1 MSEINGVNLPF
12 LPIGGAREL
21 ERKQHIFT
29 NDTNDIPSFR
39 DMFER
44 EAGTL
49 KFSAHARARIAS
61 RDISLSDDDI
71 RRLERAA
78 ERAEQKGG
86 KDSLVVLRDMA
97 FIVSATNRIVIT
109 AIGGAAAENIVFT
122 NIDSAVFA

>member
-29 NDTNDIPSFR
+29 NDVSDTAPFR
-39 DMFER
+39 DIFER
-44 EAGTL
+44 EAGVL
-49 KFSAHARARIAS
+49 KFSAHAQTRITS

-71 RRLERAA
+71 RRLERAV

-97 FIVSATNRIVIT
+97 FIVSATNRTVIT
-109 AIGGAAAENIVFT
+109 AIAGAAAENIVFT